1 MDFHT
6 ITVIIL
12 YLFLVIICHIYIKNS
27 INNGVST
34 IIDNTNQF
42 IKNIES
48 ESKHDSKHESKH
60 ESKHDSKHEL
70 ETTVSDNYMKSIR
83 DYDETNARSELMK
96 HLKTDTTNLK
106 PFIKDETFSTYNNDN
121 YSIKQKNNINNPCL
135 QNIKTTK
142 FFNNVEAFDDF
153 DLTYA
158 TI

>member
-48 ESKHDSKHESKH
+48 

>member
-106 PFIKDETFSTYNNDN
+106 PFIKDDN
-121 YSIKQKNNINNPCL
+121 RKEISNKIRHQKTGYLIIFIAIL
-135 QNIKTTK
+135 L
-142 FFNNVEAFDDF
+142 FLYV
-153 DLTYA
+153 
-158 TI
+158 